1 MKLCPAWINADLPNF
16 LNLSKVVEAL
26 RLLWETFKNLMLF
39 RGGKSEGKLPFN
51 VLFDKSKKESVVR
64 EEMGFT
70 FPLML
75 QLERSRWCRLVVRF
89 WNPEGKVPR
98 LLCERSRLLR
108 FEKPER

>member
-75 QLERSRWCRLVVRF
+75 QLERSRWCRLVRF

-98 LLCERSRLLR
+98 LLCEYNQ
-108 FEKPER
+108 

>member
-1 MKLCPAWINADLPNF
+1 MNADLPNF
-16 LNLSKVVEAL
+16 MNLSKVVEAL
-26 RLLWETFKNLMLF
+26 KLLWEMFKNLMLF

-75 QLERSRWCRLVVRF
+75 QLERSRWCRSR
-89 WNPEGKVPR
+89 WSPYHQKSKVPR

-108 FEKPER
+108 F